1 MNTELRTIDELDVE
15 RRRVLLRADFNVPLK
30 RGPNGAV
37 HLTDDTRNSHGPR
50 DDRGAPP
57 ARRRSC
63 RLVLGTPHGAR
74 SGAVDAFG
82 RQSPGGAGRRVV
94 TFAPAVTGSPVR
106 ELTERLALGE
116 MLMLENVPYE
126 PGETDNDPELVSAPA
141 SSRPR

>member
-1 MNTELRTIDELDVE
+1 MLVSYLGRPTGPDPALSMLSVASRLA
-15 RRRVLLRADFNVPLK
+15 VLA
-30 RGPNGAV
+30 GA
-37 HLTDDTRNSHGPR
+37 S
-50 DDRGAPP
+50 
-57 ARRRSC
+57 
-63 RLVLGTPHGAR
+63 
-74 SGAVDAFG
+74 
-82 RQSPGGAGRRVV
+82 V